1 MAKTIFYI
9 LVFLFI
15 AYAAI
20 CLFYFLFQE
29 KLIFVPLWR
38 KRRGVPLAL
47 ASEHEE
53 IFLDAV
59 EGGKLHAV
67 HIRADQPR
75 GCILYFHGNTGCIS
89 RWASIAEEFISFG
102 LDVIVPDYRGYG
114 KSTGHRTEEVLYS
127 DALLWY
133 KKVNAEFPA
142 NRICIY
148 GRSLGSGVAA
158 WLIGQVHPQ
167 AAVLETPYDNFINVA
182 KHHTKVIPVKW
193 FLRYTFHNDIHIRRI
208 QSPVLIAHGTK
219 DKVVPYIM
227 GFRLYEAAKKYTD
240 AEMVTIPG
248 GRHSDL
254 NGFPI
259 FRNKL
264 SEFFE
269 RHFPMENQ
277 LGAVVRMPL
286 KRI

>member
-1 MAKTIFYI
+1 MAKTILYI
-9 LVFLFI
+9 LVFLFV

-29 KLIFVPLWR
+29 RLIFVPLWR
-38 KRRGVPLAL
+38 KRCNAPLAL
-47 ASEHEE
+47 ASTHEE
-53 IFLDAV
+53 IFLEAV
-59 EGGKLHAV
+59 ERGRLHAV

-89 RWASIAEEFISFG
+89 RWASIAEEFTSFG
-102 LDVIVPDYRGYG
+102 FDVVIPDYRGYG
-114 KSTGHRTEEVLYS
+114 RSTGVRSEEILYA

-133 KKVNAEFPA
+133 KRVNELFPA

-148 GRSLGSGVAA
+148 GRSLGSGIAT
-158 WLIGQVHPQ
+158 WLLGQVHPQ

-182 KHHTKVIPVKW
+182 KHHTKFIPVQW
-193 FLRYTFHNDIHIRRI
+193 FLRYTFRNDIHIRNI

-219 DKVVPYIM
+219 DRIVPYIM
-227 GFRLYEAAKKYTD
+227 GFRIYETAKKYTD

-269 RHFPMENQ
+269 THFPAETR
-277 LGAVVRMPL
+277 LSTGVRRPL